1 MVSFSKPI
9 LYVPLSKLSSATETV
24 DLLVQHVFRL
34 QGIPLDRPQFSSQV
48 WKAFCQSL
56 GTTASLTSSK
66 HSQSN
71 GQTERATQDPET
83 ALRCVISHHP
93 ASWST
98 FLPRIEYAQRSL
110 GNTSTGMSPFIL
122 RDSNQHSSLTKR
134 QRSLR
139 HASRPTSDAVT
150 GFGLQLHKIHLLASE
165 NLLIALRHPNISL
178 AKRFGA
184 HQKIYLWI
192 PKNRHLK
199 FIGP

>member
-83 ALRCVISHHP
+83 FSALCYIPS
-93 ASWST
+93 
-98 FLPRIEYAQRSL
+98 
-110 GNTSTGMSPFIL
+110 
-122 RDSNQHSSLTKR
+122 SSLLEHLPSLDRVCTK
-134 QRSLR
+134 
-139 HASRPTSDAVT
+139 VT
-150 GFGLQLHKIHLLASE
+150 GKHFNWHVTFYTQGFQPTLFPDQEAEVAAPCVQANFRRCHRVWSAAPQDSSARIRESADRSS
-165 NLLIALRHPNISL
+165 A
-178 AKRFGA
+178 
-184 HQKIYLWI
+184 
-192 PKNRHLK
+192 PKY
-199 FIGP
+199 